1 MDPSALC
8 DTPETSDDAPRRA
21 TTIKDVARKARC
33 SIASV
38 SRVVNDS
45 GPVSAALRRRIAA
58 AVAELDFRPS
68 EVGRSLVL
76 KRSRTIGVL
85 VPSVTN
91 PVFADCLAG
100 LQETA
105 RRAGHAVLIAQSDYE
120 PGREVE
126 AIAPLIAERPAGL
139 VLTVCDPAASEAR
152 VRAAAAGIPTVLLFN
167 EAGAAG
173 DAVVTVDNRGAG
185 REIAAALIRHGHRRI
200 SFVAGR
206 FAASDRARARYE
218 GVCDVLAAAG
228 LPVAPPVEID
238 FIDGPDRIDLSELM
252 AQSRPTAIVASND
265 LLAIGVVAALCRLRL
280 SVPEDVSVAGFDG
293 IAIGRLIAPALATI
307 EWPARAMGAA
317 AAAMLLDLVAG
328 NAATAARVVS
338 LPHLFRP
345 GGTLAD
351 AQNAPR

>member
-1 MDPSALC
+1 MDSSALC
-8 DTPETSDDAPRRA
+8 DTPAKGDDARRRA
-21 TTIKDVARKARC
+21 TTIKDVARKVRC

-45 GPVSAALRRRIAA
+45 GPVSAVLRRRIAA

-152 VRAAAAGIPTVLLFN
+152 LRAAAAGIPTVLLFN
-167 EAGAAG
+167 EAAAVG

-185 REIAAALIRHGHRRI
+185 REIAEALIRHGHRRI

-206 FAASDRARARYE
+206 FAASDRARARFE
-218 GVCDVLAAAG
+218 GVCDALEAAG

-238 FIDGPDRIDLSELM
+238 FIDGPDRIDLSDLM

-265 LLAIGVVAALCRLRL
+265 LLAIGVVAALRRHGL
-280 SVPEDVSVAGFDG
+280 SVPDDVSVAGFDG

-328 NAATAARVVS
+328 NAAAAARVVS
-338 LPHLFRP
+338 LPHVFRP
-345 GGTLAD
+345 GGTLAG
-351 AQNAPR
+351 APEKSR

>member
-1 MDPSALC
+1 MDPTPIPTS
-8 DTPETSDDAPRRA
+8 DTPRKA
-21 TTIKDVARKARC
+21 TTIKDVARRARC

-45 GPVSAALRRRIAA
+45 GPVSGALRLRIAA
-58 AVAELDFRPS
+58 AVAELEFRPS

-105 RRAGHAVLIAQSDYE
+105 RRGGHAVLIAQSNYE
-120 PGREVE
+120 AGREVE
-126 AIAPLIAERPAGL
+126 AIEPLIAERPAGL
-139 VLTVCDPAASEAR
+139 VLTVCDPASSEAR
-152 VRAAAAGIPTVLLFN
+152 ARAAAAGIPTVLLFN
-167 EAGAAG
+167 EASDPGVAL
-173 DAVVTVDNRGAG
+173 VTVDNRGAG
-185 REIAAALIRHGHRRI
+185 RDLAAALIGRGHRRI
-200 SFVAGR
+200 AFVAGR

-218 GVCDVLAAAG
+218 GVRDALVAAG
-228 LPVAPPVEID
+228 LPVEPPVEAD
-238 FIDGPDRIDLSELM
+238 FIDGPDRIDLADILDRL
-252 AQSRPTAIVASND
+252 RPTAIVASND
-265 LLAIGVVAALCRLRL
+265 LLAIGVVAALRRHGLA
-280 SVPEDVSVAGFDG
+280 VPDDVSVAGFDG
-293 IAIGRLIAPALATI
+293 IAIGGLIAPSLATI
-307 EWPARAMGAA
+307 AWPARAMGTT

-328 NAATAARVVS
+328 RGREPGRTLT

-351 AQNAPR
+351 APNTSR